1 MTNLQSL
8 SFYYPELILIGVI
21 LVAIIYDLTIHQ
33 SKSGNVGW
41 VLVTGLI
48 AVAVAIYFQEQ
59 RVTTLFTNSI
69 VLDPFASF
77 FKLIVIL
84 ATIFVSIVSLQS
96 GELKEY
102 RKGEYFTLLG
112 IIVFGLF
119 LMVSTVDL
127 IMVYLSIEIV
137 SIMSFVLA
145 GYLKQNTRSNEAG
158 LKYVVYGAF
167 SSGIMLFG
175 LSYIYGLTGSTNYFL
190 IQQAIAT
197 MDASANTALIM
208 AMIMVLAGF
217 GYKISAVPFHF
228 WTPDVYEGAP
238 TTITAFLSIAPKA
251 GAFAMMIRFFN
262 QVLADG
268 GAMGGLDASS
278 VASLPWANIMS
289 LLAVI
294 TMTLG
299 NVVAIQQ
306 NNIKRMLAYSSIAHA
321 GYMLL
326 AMPVMSGDSIF
337 AIMIYL
343 VMYLF
348 MNLGAF
354 FVVIT
359 VKNKTGGETFDD
371 YKGLGWEMPLIGVAM
386 TIFMVSLTGLPP
398 SAGFVGKFY
407 IFASLIKGGN
417 QFYWLVVAGG
427 INSVVSLY
435 YYFRVVKVM
444 FLEGERK
451 ETILQPPTVMAGM
464 LLATAIPTV
473 ILGIYWTPVADWIQ
487 NSLTFFIQTLERIKI

>member
-77 FKLIVIL
+77 FKLIIIL

-217 GYKISAVPFHF
+217 GYKISAVPFHS

-262 QVLADG
+262 QALADG

-444 FLEGERK
+444 FLQGERK
-451 ETILQPPTVMAGM
+451 DTILQPPTVMAGM

-487 NSLTFFIQTLERIKI
+487 NSLTFFIQTL

>member
-8 SFYYPELILIGVI
+8 SFYYPELILTVVI
-21 LVAIIYDLTIHQ
+21 LGAIIYDLTIHQ
-33 SKSGNVGW
+33 SESGKVGW
-41 VLVTGLI
+41 VLIAGLI
-48 AVAVAIYFQEQ
+48 AVAGAICLQDD
-59 RVTTLFTNSI
+59 RVTTLFTDSI

-77 FKLIVIL
+77 FKLLIIL

-96 GELKEY
+96 GELKDY

-127 IMVYLSIEIV
+127 IMVYISIEIV

-175 LSYIYGLTGSTNYFL
+175 LSYIYGLTGSTNYFQ

-197 MDASANTALIM
+197 MDASANTALMM
-208 AMIMVLAGF
+208 ATLMVLAGF
-217 GYKISAVPFHF
+217 GYKVSAVPFHF

-238 TTITAFLSIAPKA
+238 TTITAYLSIAPKA

-278 VASLPWANIMS
+278 LASLPWANIMS

-294 TMTLG
+294 TITLG
-299 NVVAIQQ
+299 NIVAIQQ

-326 AMPVMSGDSIF
+326 AMPVMSGDSIY

-354 FVVIT
+354 FVVII

-371 YKGLGWEMPLIGVAM
+371 YRGLGWEMPMVGVAM

-398 SAGFVGKFY
+398 SAGFIGKFY

-444 FLEGERK
+444 FLEGERS
-451 ETILQPPTVMAGM
+451 ETILQPPTIMAGM

-487 NSLTFFIQTLERIKI
+487 NSLTFFIQTL

>member
-41 VLVTGLI
+41 VLVAGLI
-48 AVAVAIYFQEQ
+48 AVAGAICFQEQ
-59 RVTTLFTNSI
+59 RVTTLFTDSI

-77 FKLIVIL
+77 FKLIIIL

-175 LSYIYGLTGSTNYFL
+175 LSYIYGLTGSTNYFV

-197 MDASANTALIM
+197 LDASANTALLM

-217 GYKISAVPFHF
+217 GYKISSVPFHF

-238 TTITAFLSIAPKA
+238 TTITAYLSIAPKA

-326 AMPVMSGDSIF
+326 AMKVHV
-337 AIMIYL
+337 A
-343 VMYLF
+343 V
-348 MNLGAF
+348 
-354 FVVIT
+354 T
-359 VKNKTGGETFDD
+359 VF
-371 YKGLGWEMPLIGVAM
+371 
-386 TIFMVSLTGLPP
+386 S
-398 SAGFVGKFY
+398 
-407 IFASLIKGGN
+407 
-417 QFYWLVVAGG
+417 
-427 INSVVSLY
+427 
-435 YYFRVVKVM
+435 
-444 FLEGERK
+444 
-451 ETILQPPTVMAGM
+451 
-464 LLATAIPTV
+464 
-473 ILGIYWTPVADWIQ
+473 
-487 NSLTFFIQTLERIKI
+487 

>member
-77 FKLIVIL
+77 FKLIIIL

-208 AMIMVLAGF
+208 AMVMVLAGF

-326 AMPVMSGDSIF
+326 AMPVMSGDSIY

-444 FLEGERK
+444 FLQGERK
-451 ETILQPPTVMAGM
+451 DTILQPPTVMAGM

-487 NSLTFFIQTLERIKI
+487 NSLTFFIQTL

>member
-1 MTNLQSL
+1 MNNLQSL
-8 SFYYPELILIGVI
+8 SFFYPELILTGVI
-21 LVAIIYDLTIHQ
+21 ILAIIYDLLID
-33 SKSGNVGW
+33 KSNSGKVGW
-41 VLVTGLI
+41 VLIIGL
-48 AVAVAIYFQEQ
+48 VAVAGAIWMQETQ
-59 RVTTLFTNSI
+59 ATTLFTDAI
-69 VLDPFASF
+69 VLDPFSTF

-84 ATIFVSIVSLQS
+84 ATILVSIVSLES
-96 GELKEY
+96 GELDKY
-102 RKGEYFTLLG
+102 RKGEYFSLLG
-112 IIVFGLF
+112 IVVFGLF
-119 LMVSTVDL
+119 LMVSAVDL

-145 GYLKQNTRSNEAG
+145 GYLKQNTRSNEAA

-175 LSYIYGLTGSTNYFL
+175 LSYIYGLTGSTNYFQ
-190 IQQAIAT
+190 IQQSLASMGPESHTAMLIA
-197 MDASANTALIM
+197 L
-208 AMIMVLAGF
+208 IMVLAGF

-228 WTPDVYEGAP
+228 WTPDVYQGAP
-238 TTITAFLSIAPKA
+238 TTITAYLSVAPKA

-268 GAMGGLDASS
+268 GATGGLNSS
-278 VASLPWANIMS
+278 SLATLPWADILS
-289 LLAVI
+289 ILAVI

-299 NVVAIQQ
+299 NVVAMQQ
-306 NNIKRMLAYSSIAHA
+306 DNIKRMLAYSSVAHA

-326 AMPVMSGDSIF
+326 AMPVMSGDSVY

-371 YKGLGWEMPLIGVAM
+371 YKGLGWEMPLIGIAM
-386 TIFMVSLTGLPP
+386 TVFMVSLTGLPP
-398 SAGFVGKFY
+398 TAGFIGKFY
-407 IFASLIKGGN
+407 IFAALIKGGN
-417 QFYWLVVAGG
+417 SFYWLVLIGG

-444 FLEGERK
+444 FFEGEK
-451 ETILQPPTVMAGM
+451 SETILHPPKIMAGM
-464 LLATAIPTV
+464 LIVTALPTLL
-473 ILGIYWTPVADWIQ
+473 LGIYWVPIADWVQ
-487 NSLTFFIQTLERIKI
+487 NSLVFFIQTL

>member
-21 LVAIIYDLTIHQ
+21 LAAIIYDLTIHK

-41 VLVTGLI
+41 VLVAGLVV
-48 AVAVAIYFQEQ
+48 VAGAIYFQEQ
-59 RVTTLFTNSI
+59 RVTTLFTDSI

-197 MDASANTALIM
+197 MDASANTALFM

-217 GYKISAVPFHF
+217 GYKISSVPFHF

-238 TTITAFLSIAPKA
+238 TTITAYLSIAPKA

-262 QVLADG
+262 QVFADG

-278 VASLPWANIMS
+278 LASLPWANVMG

-326 AMPVMSGDSIF
+326 AMPVMSGDSVY
-337 AIMIYL
+337 AIMIYM

-371 YKGLGWEMPLIGVAM
+371 YKGLGWEMPLIGIVM

-398 SAGFVGKFY
+398 SAGFIGKFY
-407 IFASLIKGGN
+407 IFASLIKGGS
-417 QFYWLVVAGG
+417 QFYWLVVVGG
-427 INSVVSLY
+427 INSVISLY

-451 ETILQPPTVMAGM
+451 DTILQPPTVMAGM

-487 NSLTFFIQTLERIKI
+487 NSLTFFIQTL